1 MSVLLIYDSS
11 FRAAFVD
18 DALGA
23 METRMYFDRNERFMP
38 IDSAS
43 SNVYLYFIYKLIIAS
58 LFRATIGQINGR
70 NETSSVSLEIN
81 LYNLIHLKLNF
92 YFFLRI

>member
-1 MSVLLIYDSS
+1 MSAPPLIYDSS

-38 IDSAS
+38 IDSGS
-43 SNVYLYFIYKLIIAS
+43 SNVYLYFIYKLIIALLS
-58 LFRATIGQINGR
+58 RATSGQIDRVRNGI
-70 NETSSVSLEIN
+70 SSRER
-81 LYNLIHLKLNF
+81 F
-92 YFFLRI
+92 T